1 MCNLLILLLN
11 FSVLYPFAQYYH
23 SQSSLFSKMS
33 IRATRFRFSE
43 MDEEVE
49 EDNCEWVMLFC
60 DLSIVVVLYK
70 VSLALHSCS
79 LSRDNFIAVFVLL
92 FNVFAMRHSFEE
104 YNNRLKQF
112 PLRIIPYFVYG
123 WGSFMMAL
131 NAFAFKVSPAAA
143 TCDYT
148 KYSEI
153 TTCILQNPQ
162 ATSLI
167 DICTIEYTGQNIS
180 NYCVG
185 NAIQEIDY
193 YRASATASATAGSAT
208 IFP

>member
-1 MCNLLILLLN
+1 
-11 FSVLYPFAQYYH
+11 
-23 SQSSLFSKMS
+23 
-33 IRATRFRFSE
+33 
-43 MDEEVE
+43 
-49 EDNCEWVMLFC
+49 
-60 DLSIVVVLYK
+60 
-70 VSLALHSCS
+70 
-79 LSRDNFIAVFVLL
+79 
-92 FNVFAMRHSFEE
+92 
-104 YNNRLKQF
+104 
-112 PLRIIPYFVYG
+112 
-123 WGSFMMAL
+123 MMAL

-162 ATSLI
+162 ATSLV

-193 YRASATASATAGSAT
+193 YHASVYECSDSAAAVSAT